1 MPEGYTIEEAK
12 TAIDKLAS
20 AVESFKK
27 ANDLRL
33 EEIEKKGKASPDI
46 EEKISKIEKD
56 IESAS
61 ELKKR
66 LDDLEVK
73 SQRKARFGD
82 ERKGYELTDEQIERK
97 AALQTYLRKGDDRL
111 NDTETKA
118 LAVQS
123 DPDGGY
129 LVSPDTAGR
138 IQTRIFESSPIRALA
153 SVQVIS
159 TDALEGLV
167 DDDEAGFEWV
177 GETQSR
183 TNERTPRLGQWRIPV
198 HELCTRPKATQKL
211 LEDAAIDVES
221 WLANKISDRFA
232 RAESTSFASGDGN
245 SKPRGFLAY
254 PDVSAPGAYERG
266 RIEQIETATVGVIGF
281 DDIIDMFYSL
291 TGDYRA
297 VSTWAM
303 NRLTF
308 GLIRKLKD
316 DDGQYLWQ
324 PSLQVGQ
331 PDAILGR
338 PMAEFNDMPDGSQSG
353 NLAIALAD
361 WNRAYQIVDRL
372 GISTLRDPYTAKPY
386 VEFYTRKRVGGDVL
400 NFEAIKLLRV
410 Q

>member
-129 LVSPDTAGR
+129 LVSPDTSGR
-138 IQTRIFESSPIRALA
+138 IQTRIFESSPIRSLA
-153 SVQVIS
+153 AVQVIS
-159 TDALEGLV
+159 TDALEGLI

-177 GETQSR
+177 GETQNR

-221 WLANKISDRFA
+221 WLANKISTRFS
-232 RAESTSFASGDGN
+232 RAENTAFVNGDGS
-245 SKPRGFLAY
+245 SKPRGFLTY

-266 RIEQIETATVGVIGF
+266 RIEQIETAANDAIGF
-281 DDIIDMFYSL
+281 DDIIDMYYSL
-291 TGDYRA
+291 KGEYRTA
-297 VSTWAM
+297 STWAM
-303 NRLTF
+303 NRRTF
-308 GLIRKLKD
+308 GVIRKLKD
-316 DDGQYLWQ
+316 SDGQYLWQ
-324 PSLQVGQ
+324 PSLQVGS
-331 PDAILGR
+331 PDSILGR
-338 PMAEFNDMPDGSQSG
+338 PTAEFNDLPDVADGA
-353 NLAIALAD
+353 LPIALAD
-361 WNRAYQIVDRL
+361 WARAYQIVDRL
-372 GISTLRDPYTAKPY
+372 GISTLRDPYSSKPY

-400 NFEAIKLLRV
+400 NFEAIKLLRI